1 MRGVSSFR
9 DCLIPLYTVY
19 GRLENGCTTL
29 RVHRNASGTTA
40 ALPHPLHT
48 PHPRRARGRRPGS
61 RPHRH
66 HRPMVA
72 LLLLLGGA
80 AVAGPGAPPPRKLTP
95 AEIAPYPPM
104 HWHSWGL
111 FTSDDLVN
119 EANMGE
125 MAEALVSSGMAAAG
139 YDTLNVVC
147 NGWVGRDPKT
157 GVLLENRTLWPSGIA
172 GFAEKLHAMTPP
184 LKVGCYTSPRSTNCM
199 CGSLPQGGCEEGT
212 GTGYEERDM
221 EFFAASGCDHVMVDM
236 PDTAPDTFKAR
247 YEKIGSAIAS
257 SSNPNMLYGVWCSS
271 SHPER
276 WAAAAGGHYWRTA
289 GDSFDSWS
297 SVLRQWDVAFSIPN
311 IDRFSHKGSFGE
323 HMTACKRLLLCVPH
337 TGAAF

>member
-1 MRGVSSFR
+1 
-9 DCLIPLYTVY
+9 
-19 GRLENGCTTL
+19 
-29 RVHRNASGTTA
+29 
-40 ALPHPLHT
+40 
-48 PHPRRARGRRPGS
+48 
-61 RPHRH
+61 
-66 HRPMVA
+66 MVA

-104 HWHSWGL
+104 QWHSWGL

-119 EANMGE
+119 EANMEE

-172 GFAEKLHAMTPP
+172 GFARRLHAMSPP

-212 GTGYEERDM
+212 GSGYEERDM

-247 YEKIGSAIAS
+247 YEKIGGAIRE
-257 SSNPNMLYGVWCSS
+257 SSNPNMLYGVLTIHTTHAYSSCVRGVWCSS
-271 SHPER
+271 YISHQVCGARRATPN
-276 WAAAAGGHYWRTA
+276 AGLLRPGGITGASRATATTA
-289 GDSFDSWS
+289 GAPSCDSGTWLSAS
-297 SVLRQWDVAFSIPN
+297 PTSTASATKGASVN
-311 IDRFSHKGSFGE
+311 
-323 HMTACKRLLLCVPH
+323 T
-337 TGAAF
+337 

>member
-1 MRGVSSFR
+1 
-9 DCLIPLYTVY
+9 
-19 GRLENGCTTL
+19 
-29 RVHRNASGTTA
+29 
-40 ALPHPLHT
+40 
-48 PHPRRARGRRPGS
+48 
-61 RPHRH
+61 
-66 HRPMVA
+66 MVA

-104 HWHSWGL
+104 QWHSWGL

-119 EANMGE
+119 EANMEE

-172 GFAEKLHAMTPP
+172 GFARRLHAMSPP

-247 YEKIGSAIAS
+247 YEKIGGAIRE
-257 SSNPNMLYGVWCSS
+257 SSNPNMLYGVLTIHTTHAYSSCVWCVVLIVYFTPGVWCSS

-276 WAAAAGGHYWRTA
+276 WAAQAGGHYWRIA
-289 GDSFDSWS
+289 GDSYDGWS

-323 HMTACKRLLLCVPH
+323 HMTACKRLLL
-337 TGAAF
+337 